1 MIFAG
6 IDEAGLGPAL
16 GVLSVAGAALRLP
29 PSPNEAWNFF
39 GADTKKIVGDSK
51 AIFPA
56 KGLAGLEVPILAA
69 WQNWRSLP
77 RDRDEF
83 FTALG
88 DANFLRLAREIP
100 WHAAAWQM
108 PLAAKSASIAALAAR
123 RTPAIELLTLQ
134 ARALTAAELNRQFA
148 AAKKSAVEWRLV
160 AALIQKFAALDPSA
174 ATVIVVDKQGG
185 RHFYA
190 PLLAELF
197 ASPLIETVRE
207 GAAGSEYVVA
217 NCRVIFSPRAD
228 ANFFP
233 VALASMLAKYIRER
247 CMSDLNAWFAA
258 RCANLRPTAGY
269 HGDAP
274 RFYEA
279 VKSVL
284 DRERI
289 PREKFWRSR

>member
-29 PSPNEAWNFF
+29 PALNAAWNFF

-56 KGLAGLEVPILAA
+56 QGLAGLEAPLLAA
-69 WQNWRSLP
+69 WQTPLP

-88 DANFLRLAREIP
+88 DVNFLRLAREIP
-100 WHAAAWQM
+100 WSAAAWQT
-108 PLAAKSASIAALAAR
+108 PLAAKSADIAALAAR

-134 ARALTAAELNRQFA
+134 ARTLTAAELNRQFA
-148 AAKKSAVEWRLV
+148 VAKKSAVEWRLV

-197 ASPLIETVRE
+197 AAPLIETVRE

-217 NCRVIFSPRAD
+217 NCRIIFAPRAD
-228 ANFFP
+228 AIFFP

-269 HGDAP
+269 HGDAT

-284 DRERI
+284 DREQI
-289 PREKFWRSR
+289 PHDKFWRRR